1 MGNPLFDSIPIPVP
15 GRSAFPMSHE
25 VKFSCQIG
33 ALIPFFCQECLPG
46 DVWKMSSE
54 IFLRMS
60 PMLAPVMHRMDVYTH
75 FFKVPMR
82 LIYEDWETFITGGK
96 NGDGKKQDGSIA
108 VFPQISNY
116 CVDTT
121 RCAPGQLLDYL
132 GYPTWQYD
140 SQGGEEPSSYKG
152 LKKEDMLTSLNLSL
166 APLRAYHLI
175 WNDYYRDQNLST
187 DIREF
192 PIMRKG
198 GIFDWQDINDD
209 FPWMYLMR
217 YRAWEKDYF
226 TSALP
231 WAQRGEQVTIPLADS
246 APITFMPGTSPSM
259 VYSAETITSMTSGG
273 HQSLE
278 SSTPSNLPGT
288 VVAGTKLG
296 SVMLHQNQGQIGR
309 DVDVSI
315 DNSANLRVDLSQAS
329 SVTINELRRLYAIQ
343 RFAER
348 NAVGGARYI
357 EQIFAHFGV
366 LSSDARLQRPE
377 YLGGGK
383 SPVVISEVL
392 QQSQTTGADSPG
404 GASSLGDMAGRA
416 ISVGKS
422 HSFATKCEEH
432 CIIMGIMSVMP
443 RSSYQQGISRF
454 LTKFDK
460 FDYAWPS
467 FARLG
472 EQEVFNYELFPTNTS
487 DDVKTFGYQSRYAE
501 YKFINSHVHGKF
513 KTDLNYWHL
522 GRVFDAPPKL
532 NPAFITFDPREVDR
546 IFAVQ
551 TKDATDEHCYVQIF
565 NKVQAVRP
573 LPKYGTPEG
582 L

>member
-1 MGNPLFDSIPIPVP
+1 MGNPLFETIRVNVP
-15 GRSAFPMSHE
+15 GRTAFPMSHE
-25 VKFSCQIG
+25 VKMSAQIG
-33 ALIPFFCQECLPG
+33 ALIPFFIQHTLPG

-96 NGDGKKQDGSIA
+96 NGDGVKSDGTVA
-108 VFPQISNY
+108 VFPQIAGY
-116 CVDTT
+116 EVGK
-121 RCAPGQLLDYL
+121 PGQLPDYL
-132 GYPTWQYD
+132 GYPTSQYD
-140 SQGGEEPSSYKG
+140 SQGGQEPSSYKG
-152 LKKEDMLTSLNLSL
+152 LKEGDILESINLSM
-166 APLRAYHLI
+166 AELRAYNLV
-175 WNDYYRDQNLST
+175 WNEYYRDQNLSA
-187 DIREF
+187 DIKDS
-192 PIMRKG
+192 PYMKKG
-198 GIFDWQDINDD
+198 GIFEWSDIQKNV
-209 FPWMYLMR
+209 PWMSLMR

-231 WAQRGEQVTIPLADS
+231 WAQRYKPVDLPIGDQ
-246 APITFMPGTSPSM
+246 APIKFNNNGIESELVACDTFSSQLQDNPVLAPFGNRLVLKGASTTLAVNSGSRD
-259 VYSAETITSMTSGG
+259 ETFGV
-273 HQSLE
+273 
-278 SSTPSNLPGT
+278 T
-288 VVAGTKLG
+288 V
-296 SVMLHQNQGQIGR
+296 
-309 DVDVSI
+309 
-315 DNSANLRVDLSQAS
+315 DNSQNLYADLKNAT

-343 RFAER
+343 RFAEKS
-348 NAVGGARYI
+348 AVGGARYI
-357 EQIFAHFGV
+357 EQILSHFGV
-366 LSSDARLQRPE
+366 VSSDARLQRPE

-383 SPVVISEVL
+383 SPVIISEVL

-416 ISVGKS
+416 ISVGKT
-422 HSFATKCEEH
+422 HGFATKCEEH
-432 CIIMGIMSVMP
+432 CIIIGILSVMP
-443 RSSYQQGISRF
+443 RTTYQQGISRF

-467 FARLG
+467 FANLG
-472 EQEVFNYELFPTNTS
+472 EQEVFNYEIFPQNNETS
-487 DDVKTFGYQSRYAE
+487 DNKTFGYQSRYAE

-522 GRVFDAPPKL
+522 GRVFDAPPAL

-551 TKDATDEHCYVQIF
+551 TKDATDEHCYIQIF